1 MIIIIFRAAACGGI
15 QSCSLESFLARVRP
29 TAVIIPA
36 LSLLRLRHIL
46 ISVSQCVG
54 DALPVLQMR

>member
-15 QSCSLESFLARVRP
+15 QSCSLESFLAQVRP

-36 LSLLRLRHIL
+36 LSLLRL
-46 ISVSQCVG
+46 
-54 DALPVLQMR
+54 